1 MLGSNADAPPT
12 QGTNPDPEHAQTNS
26 PVVPARGVLQF
37 WRLTSK
43 KRRIAN
49 TSVGKGRYVHQYG
62 FYFVGVENCNDYDLA
77 EAGRDTPDGWY
88 PNE

>member
-1 MLGSNADAPPT
+1 M
-12 QGTNPDPEHAQTNS
+12 
-26 PVVPARGVLQF
+26 PARGVLKF

-49 TSVGKGRYVHQYG
+49 ASVGKGRYVHRYG

-88 PNE
+88 PKE

>member
-1 MLGSNADAPPT
+1 
-12 QGTNPDPEHAQTNS
+12 
-26 PVVPARGVLQF
+26 LQF

>member
-1 MLGSNADAPPT
+1 MCRMATSTEVGR
-12 QGTNPDPEHAQTNS
+12 
-26 PVVPARGVLQF
+26 VVFYFV
-37 WRLTSK
+37 SK
-43 KRRIAN
+43 NFACAEVIA
-49 TSVGKGRYVHQYG
+49 KVHQYG